1 MPSVGMRRS
10 TRVFGAR
17 VLRSGRRLWCG
28 PSELLGNYG
37 DNEVKSRENGWRRDT
52 GLKEKVTVMDID
64 EKKAE
69 PKKGKNVGRGLV
81 KNKSSEDKMLGFV
94 YQRKRK
100 WLDSKNSHFDGVLEK
115 KGALED
121 RKYGKQFVR
130 KQSRNKRIGESN
142 SCPVAESSV
151 GRVFSAAVKSSCHG
165 SYWFAC
171 VLSMVLRYMR
181 GAKLI
186 LLELHAFVSS
196 EPLAHVFSSQGIH
209 FSLDSPST
217 KNSGICKIYGARQ
230 STPLFAVNFSAVPFC
245 FMYLHSTLALRSLC
259 FPYGLVTYSN
269 VEDDG
274 MTNDVEHHLSC
285 ISSERDSSGI
295 EIVTSAND
303 NSGKKNSFHPSIG
316 ASKLAGR
323 HLQFRTGVNSRSIQK
338 RRSSRRSRRV
348 KNTSVLR
355 GRKANSALVSN
366 LVSPRC
372 DSIPLVP
379 AASDRQLRSY
389 VRKNSSP
396 NIKFLK
402 SSLVELSQDICSTC
416 CCANILVIES
426 DKCYRIEGAIIKMES
441 SSKQWFLAVTKDG
454 ITVYS
459 LTAQKVMRP
468 CSCNRITHDIIW
480 TEDTNSWKLEFPDR
494 RDWLIFKELYKACS
508 DRNVKA
514 PTSNVIPVP
523 RIHEVF
529 GYADCVNSSF
539 SRPNSYISVKDDELS
554 RALAK
559 RVATYDMD
567 SEDEE
572 WLREF
577 NNGSSIENE
586 PREHVSE
593 ESFEFIIDAF
603 EKEAFYCSPDDC
615 ADEKE
620 AISLCLDV
628 EKKEVVEAVYS
639 YWMKKRKKKCSALLR
654 VFQCYRPRR
663 ALLLPKPIIRKK
675 RSFKRQP
682 SHSERSKQRTFMQAM
697 APKQDALEEQN
708 VLRKVE
714 ETKAEASRSEV
725 VAVVKRQ
732 KAQLLMENADLAVY
746 KAAMALR
753 IAETAR
759 VAESADAVASFFV
772 H

>member
-115 KGALED
+115 KRALED

-130 KQSRNKRIGESN
+130 KQSRSKRIGESN
-142 SCPVAESSV
+142 SCPVAESYV

-165 SYWFAC
+165 SYCFMHLCPPNHLPMFSHRKAFIFHWT
-171 VLSMVLRYMR
+171 
-181 GAKLI
+181 
-186 LLELHAFVSS
+186 LLPPKS
-196 EPLAHVFSSQGIH
+196 
-209 FSLDSPST
+209 
-217 KNSGICKIYGARQ
+217 SGICKIYGARQ

-274 MTNDVEHHLSC
+274 MSNDVEHHPSS

-303 NSGKKNSFHPSIG
+303 NSGKKNSFHPFIG

-323 HLQFRTGVNSRSIQK
+323 HLQFRTGVNSRSIRK

-366 LVSPRC
+366 LISPRC

-416 CCANILVIES
+416 CCANILVIDS

-529 GYADCVNSSF
+529 GYDDRVNGSF

-572 WLREF
+572 WHREF

-639 YWMKKRKKKCSALLR
+639 YWMKKWKKKGSALLR

-663 ALLLPKPIIRKK
+663 ALLLPKPVIRKK

>member
-1 MPSVGMRRS
+1 MPTVGMRRS
-10 TRVFGAR
+10 MRVFGAR
-17 VLRSGRRLWCG
+17 VLRSGRRLSG

-37 DNEVKSRENGWRRDT
+37 DNEVKSKENGWRRDT
-52 GLKEKVTVMDID
+52 GLKEKATVVDID

-69 PKKGKNVGRGLV
+69 PKKGKNVGRGSV
-81 KNKSSEDKMLGFV
+81 KHKSSEDKMLGFV

-100 WLDSKNSHFDGVLEK
+100 RLDSKNSHFDGGLEK
-115 KGALED
+115 KRALED
-121 RKYGKQFVR
+121 RKYGKQFIR
-130 KQSRNKRIGESN
+130 KQSRNTRIGESN

-151 GRVFSAAVKSSCHG
+151 RRVFSAAVESSCRG
-165 SYWFAC
+165 SSWFAC

-181 GAKLI
+181 ASKLR

-217 KNSGICKIYGARQ
+217 KSSGICKIYGARH

-245 FMYLHSTLALRSLC
+245 FMYLHSTLVLRSLC

-274 MTNDVEHHLSC
+274 MTDDVEHLLSC
-285 ISSERDSSGI
+285 ISADRDSSRI
-295 EIVTSAND
+295 EIVTSANN
-303 NSGKKNSFHPSIG
+303 NSGKRNALHPSIG
-316 ASKLAGR
+316 ASKLAR
-323 HLQFRTGVNSRSIQK
+323 RPLQFRNGVNSRSIRK
-338 RRSSRRSRRV
+338 RRSSRKSRRV

-355 GRKANSALVSN
+355 GRKASSALVSN

-379 AASDRQLRSY
+379 AASDRQLRSS

-402 SSLVELSQDICSTC
+402 SSLVELTQDNCSTR

-426 DKCYRIEGAIIKMES
+426 DKCYRIESALVKMES
-441 SSKQWFLAVTKDG
+441 SSKQWFLAVKKDG
-454 ITVYS
+454 ITMYS

-468 CSCNRITHDIIW
+468 CSCNRVTHDIIW

-494 RDWLIFKELYKACS
+494 RDWLIFKELYKVCS

-514 PTSNVIPVP
+514 PASNIIPVP

-539 SRPNSYISVKDDELS
+539 SRPNSYISVKEDELS
-554 RALAK
+554 RALAN

-577 NNGSSIENE
+577 NNGFSIENE
-586 PREHVSE
+586 PCENVSE
-593 ESFEFIIDAF
+593 ESFEFLIDAF
-603 EKEAFYCSPDDC
+603 EKAFYCSPDDC

-620 AISLCLDV
+620 AVSLCLDV

-639 YWMKKRKKKCSALLR
+639 YWMKKTKEERCST
-654 VFQCYRPRR
+654 P
-663 ALLLPKPIIRKK
+663 
-675 RSFKRQP
+675 
-682 SHSERSKQRTFMQAM
+682 
-697 APKQDALEEQN
+697 
-708 VLRKVE
+708 
-714 ETKAEASRSEV
+714 
-725 VAVVKRQ
+725 
-732 KAQLLMENADLAVY
+732 
-746 KAAMALR
+746 
-753 IAETAR
+753 
-759 VAESADAVASFFV
+759 
-772 H
+772 